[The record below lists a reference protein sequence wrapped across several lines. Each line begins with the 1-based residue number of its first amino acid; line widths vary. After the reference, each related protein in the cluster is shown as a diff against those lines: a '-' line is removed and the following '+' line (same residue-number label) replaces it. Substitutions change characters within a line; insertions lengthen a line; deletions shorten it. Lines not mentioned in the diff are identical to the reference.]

1 MSNKCFLFVYEEGK
15 NYLSA
20 DPLKVYVAVAI
31 PGVSLEKAVQ
41 NCKNDWVSNASVK
54 ADFFECHATKI
65 FGVAYN
71 TSSLMYPQCKY
82 FETLDCAY
90 YSEMKSAIRGTLFDV
105 SADDLDKYSG
115 KIPWGYVEQHRVFCC
130 PL

>member
-15 NYLSA
+15 NYLNA
-20 DPLKVYVAVAI
+20 EPLRVYVAVAGS
-31 PGVSLEKAVQ
+31 GVSLEKAIQ
-41 NCKNDWVSNASVK
+41 NCKNDWYSK
-54 ADFFECHATKI
+54 ETIPPEFFECHTDKI

-71 TSSLMYPQCKY
+71 TDSLMYPKCKY
-82 FETLDCAY
+82 FETCDCAY
-90 YSEMKSAIRGTLFDV
+90 YSEMKQTVRGTLFDI

-115 KIPWGYVEQHRVFCC
+115 KVPWGYVDEHRVFCC

>member
-20 DPLKVYVAVAI
+20 DPLKVYVAVAG
-31 PGVSLEKAVQ
+31 PGVSLEKAVE
-41 NCKNDWVSNASVK
+41 NCKNDWISKSMVK
-54 ADFFECHATKI
+54 SDFFECHANTI
-65 FGVAYN
+65 FGVAYE
-71 TSSLMYPQCKY
+71 THDFVYPKCYY

-90 YSEMKSAIRGTLFDV
+90 YSEMKSPIKGILFDV

-115 KIPWGYVEQHRVFCC
+115 RIPWAYIEEHRVFCC